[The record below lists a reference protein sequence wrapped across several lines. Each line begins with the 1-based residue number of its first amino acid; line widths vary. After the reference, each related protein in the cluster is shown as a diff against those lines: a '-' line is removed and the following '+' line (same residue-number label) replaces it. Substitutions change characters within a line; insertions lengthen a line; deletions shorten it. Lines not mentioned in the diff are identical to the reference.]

1 MGTENVK
8 LEDAVSVYPNPTSG
22 IVTVGYNLSNTQPL
36 DVTVVNAMGSVV
48 AKLDNIQGG
57 FGASQIDLTNVSE
70 GIFFVNLTNNGQT
83 VTKRIVVKH

>member
-1 MGTENVK
+1 
-8 LEDAVSVYPNPTSG
+8 
-22 IVTVGYNLSNTQPL
+22 
-36 DVTVVNAMGSVV
+36 MGSVV

-70 GIFFVNLTNNGQT
+70 GIYFVNLTNNGQT